1 MSYNSQEDLV
11 RDCVQGRMTRREL
24 LRRLTTLGLS
34 VPALGLLPIGGS
46 RSPLVPVAE
55 AASAPSLARG
65 ADVEAAKREGKVMF
79 WHTDMQT
86 GVTKLANLFSE
97 KYGIKT
103 DSERLL
109 PGKALPKFEVGQKSG
124 TLDLDLWWMSDA
136 GIMDE
141 QQKKGRLLQYV
152 SPEMQAYAPD
162 FKSRPEGYWT
172 AYLVDTPTMMY
183 SPRFVKK
190 EEAPKTWVDLL
201 DPKWK
206 GQLGCKPSS
215 SGSQYAWWY
224 LLRGVVPS
232 DYFERLAK
240 NQPRPYDATDQLMD
254 DLQRGEIKVGICVS
268 IFQYVQALQA
278 KQPVELVLPP
288 EGTPGSVEVLGIVAG
303 TKRPNAAKLFIDYL
317 LSQEGQQAWTNLY
330 GSYSARKDC
339 SNKDLPNLSTKKLL
353 QPKDMAD
360 YASPVRHQEFVKVWN
375 QVTGFK

>member
-1 MSYNSQEDLV
+1 MSGNSKDL
-11 RDCVQGRMTRREL
+11 TRREVI
-24 LRRLTTLGLS
+24 RRLT
-34 VPALGLLPIGGS
+34 ALGLAVPTVGGILPGLGG
-46 RSPLVPVAE
+46 R
-55 AASAPSLARG
+55 AAHAAAPKAGG
-65 ADVEAAKREGKVMF
+65 ADVEAAKREGKLVF
-79 WHTDMQT
+79 WHTDMQA
-86 GVTKLANLFSE
+86 GVTKLANMFTE

-124 TLDLDLWWMSDA
+124 TLELDLWWLSDA

-152 SPEMQAYAPD
+152 SPEMAAYGPEY
-162 FKSRPEGYWT
+162 KSRPEGYWT
-172 AYLVDTPTMMY
+172 AYLVDAPTMMY

-224 LLRGVVPS
+224 LLREVVPA

-268 IFQYVQALQA
+268 VFQYVQALQA

-303 TKRPNAAKLFIDYL
+303 TKRPNAAKLFIDYF
-317 LSQEGQQAWTNLY
+317 LSEEGQRAWTGLY

-339 SNKDLPNLSTKKLL
+339 SNKDLPSLTGKKLL
-353 QPKDMAD
+353 QPKDMVD
-360 YASPVRHQEFVKVWN
+360 YGSAARHQEFARVWN